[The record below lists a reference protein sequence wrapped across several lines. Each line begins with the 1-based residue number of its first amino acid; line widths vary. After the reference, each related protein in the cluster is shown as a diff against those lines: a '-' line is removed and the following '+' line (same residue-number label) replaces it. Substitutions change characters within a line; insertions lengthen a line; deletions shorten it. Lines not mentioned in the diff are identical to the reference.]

1 MSWIDLV
8 GFGASAMVLAT
19 FCMTR
24 MLPLRLFAIVSN
36 ILFGAYGYLDHLYP
50 VLLLHLVLLP
60 VNCLRLRECLTETGL
75 STNPFDAR
83 SNSQARPPPTT
94 GSTEHGR
101 VGNLISSN
109 DPWRCTAGPVEQLRF
124 SCEAPEVE
132 RAV

>member
-1 MSWIDLV
+1 MSWIDFV

-24 MLPLRLFAIVSN
+24 MLPLRLLAIMSN
-36 ILFGAYGYLDHLYP
+36 ILFSAYGYLDNLYP

-60 VNCLRLRECLTETGL
+60 VNCLRLCQCLTGPL
-75 STNPFDAR
+75 PNTNPFNTE
-83 SNSQARPPPTT
+83 SKSHSRPSPTT

-101 VGNLISSN
+101 VGDLISSN
-109 DPWRCTAGPVEQLRF
+109 DRWRCAAGARENLRV
-124 SCEAPEVE
+124 SCDVREVE